1 MRMVTATV
9 TLGVTGD
16 IRHHDIKRI
25 VRRALEKVANHERD
39 DPGVTYVRR
48 KVEVD
53 DEPEVDTSPIHDS
66 QGGRFDK

>member
-39 DPGVTYVRR
+39 DDGIRYIMR
-48 KVEVD
+48 KVEMEDVLCHGEGKD
-53 DEPEVDTSPIHDS
+53 GE
-66 QGGRFDK
+66 